1 MNIIKALILCLSLFC
16 CSMAIAQDRD
26 TSVKLKHGFPNTLKV
41 TSVRVYSD
49 SSTSAKISIWIS
61 VKKGKIVSVSRGKGD
76 WVITLRTRGQVS
88 TYVVA
93 EKSIKVVG
101 QESKAVKIRA
111 IHFIE
116 GS

>member
-1 MNIIKALILCLSLFC
+1 MNIIKALILCLSLFY

-41 TSVRVYSD
+41 TSVRVYSE

-61 VKKGKIVSVSRGKGD
+61 VKKGKIVSASRDKGD
-76 WVITLRTRGQVS
+76 WIIALRTRGQVS
-88 TYVVA
+88 TYVIA

-101 QESKAVKIRA
+101 QESKKVQIRA
-111 IHFIE
+111 LHFTE